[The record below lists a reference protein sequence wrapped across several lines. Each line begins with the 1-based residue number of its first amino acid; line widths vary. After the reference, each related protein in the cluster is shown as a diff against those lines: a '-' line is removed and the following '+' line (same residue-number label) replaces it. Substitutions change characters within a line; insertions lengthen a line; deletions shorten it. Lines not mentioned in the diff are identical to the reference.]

1 MGKVGGRDGGG
12 GGGGGGGSGN
22 FAINGERSL
31 VKREYMQ
38 LNQEL
43 IAESLHYDFLFVNF
57 K

>member
-1 MGKVGGRDGGG
+1 MFRGFFINR
-12 GGGGGGGSGN
+12 GSGN
-22 FAINGERSL
+22 FAINGEGSL